1 MSRDKTFSRPF
12 TIGGAPH
19 GTWKP
24 SEVFRSVTM
33 RSATPRA
40 ASILRRLHLLRMGG
54 LPLLTCYYTYVIHL
68 AVAVPMLVVEVLFG
82 KWAHLLYR
90 PLAMY
95 LTAVKEKAREA
106 FTNLV
111 GAREAT
117 T

>member
-1 MSRDKTFSRPF
+1 VNRDKTFPRPF
-12 TIGGAPH
+12 TISSAPH

-33 RSATPRA
+33 RSATARA

-54 LPLLTCYYTYVIHL
+54 LPLLTYYTYVIHL
-68 AVAVPMLVVEVLFG
+68 AVAVPMLVVEVPFG

-106 FTNLV
+106 STNLV

-117 T
+117 M